1 MSLRIIPGLPEEQW
15 RRNRLAINI
24 AAALVFSGFTFVM
37 PFLPLYVKELGI
49 QGDAEIATWSGL
61 LITVAPLLAAFLG
74 PVWGRL
80 GDRYGMKIMVERCM
94 IALAV
99 HWGFF
104 GFARNTYDLLVL
116 RIILGMFGGFGI
128 LAMPLLVST
137 TPKEHM
143 SRSIGYLQTVQMI
156 SSAAGPLIG
165 GMLADWIGIRSTCLV
180 STAFCIVGLVLIN
193 RLYRE
198 MPPTGFSVSSRQHGP
213 RISLR
218 EAVALP
224 SFGTMI
230 AVIFSVNFIER
241 SFTPVVPLYIL
252 ELGTSLSN
260 AAKTAGLILSLGLLS
275 EAISASILGNQ
286 LKTVAPRK
294 LLLWRLSGGLLVS
307 LPMGLVWA
315 TSQLLVLRLLM
326 GLLAG
331 GCMVVIYT
339 LGSRIIP
346 AQTRATSFSFLS
358 SSGLLGAAV
367 GPVVAGT
374 LTHISLRAIFFFNSF
389 VFLFLL
395 ILSFRSIGGQG
406 SGTGG
411 QGKKEEAKA
420 ALPVAV
426 PE

>member
-1 MSLRIIPGLPEEQW
+1 MGLHIIPGLPKEQW

-24 AAALVFSGFTFVM
+24 AAALVFASLTFVM

-49 QGDAEIATWSGL
+49 RGDAEIATWSGL
-61 LITVAPLLAAFLG
+61 LITVAPLLAALLG
-74 PVWGRL
+74 PAWGRL

-94 IALAV
+94 LALAV

-104 GFARNTYDLLVL
+104 GFARNTYDLLAL

-128 LAMPLLVST
+128 LSMPLLVST

-198 MPPTGFSVSSRQHGP
+198 MPSTGFSVSSRQHGP

-252 ELGTSLSN
+252 ELGTSLGN

-275 EAISASILGNQ
+275 EAVSASILGNQ

-315 TSQLLVLRLLM
+315 TSQLLILRLLM

-331 GCMVVIYT
+331 GCMVVVYT

-374 LTHISLRAIFFFNSF
+374 LTHISLRAIFFFNSLI
-389 VFLFLL
+389 FLFLL
-395 ILSFRSIGGQG
+395 ILSFRFIGGQG
-406 SGTGG
+406 PGAGG
-411 QGKKEEAKA
+411 PEKEDEAKIA
-420 ALPVAV
+420 AAAAI

>member
-1 MSLRIIPGLPEEQW
+1 MGLRIIPGLPEEQW

-61 LITVAPLLAAFLG
+61 LITVAPLLAALLG
-74 PVWGRL
+74 PAWGRL

-94 IALAV
+94 LALAV

-104 GFARNTYDLLVL
+104 GFARNTYHLLAL

-128 LAMPLLVST
+128 LSMPLLVST

-198 MPPTGFSVSSRQHGP
+198 MPSTGFSVSSRQHGP

-331 GCMVVIYT
+331 GCMVVVYT